1 MKRLVL
7 AIVGVA
13 VLFGITAAAALADWP
28 TTCVELNDLIEAGRG
43 NDHNIG
49 IYQRV
54 HDDQAE
60 AVCQA
65 DHGRDGFVFGGRRF
79 MTPSRDNPAAYT
91 QAFVERAIDRYNNLG
106 LQATLDY
113 YNSPD
118 SIDGQWYVF
127 IANTDILLA
136 NAGVPSVVGMPNA
149 ETNGPDGFPIGLQI
163 PAVASE
169 EGVWVD
175 YFWVNPATGETQT
188 KHSWVVRHDGLIFG
202 SGWYEAG
209 PSRDQ
214 PDTYTQAFVQRGI
227 TLYNDVGLDAVLDY
241 YNTQQ
246 SLDGAWY
253 LFVFDEN
260 DVLRTHAATPS
271 LVGLPA
277 REVTGPDGFPAGL
290 QVVAD
295 ATPEGAWTSYSW
307 VNPETREPESKH
319 SWVVRHDGLVFGSGW
334 YEPGPSK
341 ADLPGYTQALVQ
353 RAVNLHASIGRDET
367 LAYYNTPE
375 SADGPWYVF
384 IIEDR
389 DGVLYS
395 VANANRPDIVDT
407 TRERIDAN
415 GFNYGEAFA
424 AITEESGGAWVSYLF
439 THPQTRADAP
449 KHSWVVRVGDLLF
462 GVGWYEGIE

>member
-13 VLFGITAAAALADWP
+13 VLLGITSAAALAEWP
-28 TTCVELNDLIEAGRG
+28 TTCVELNDFIEAGRG

-54 HDDQAE
+54 HGDQAE
-60 AVCQA
+60 AVCRSE
-65 DHGRDGFVFGGRRF
+65 HRDSVFRF
-79 MTPSRDNPAAYT
+79 GARPYQLPSKSDPAAYT
-91 QAFVERAIDRYNNLG
+91 QAFVERAIDRYNTQG
-106 LQATLDY
+106 LQAMLEY
-113 YNSPD
+113 YNSSQSLD
-118 SIDGQWYVF
+118 EAWYVF
-127 IANTDILLA
+127 VFDESDVLVAHAAT
-136 NAGVPSVVGMPNA
+136 PSIVGLHA
-149 ETNGPDGFPIGLQI
+149 RYVLGPDGFP
-163 PAVASE
+163 
-169 EGVWVD
+169 
-175 YFWVNPATGETQT
+175 T
-188 KHSWVVRHDGLIFG
+188 
-202 SGWYEAG
+202 
-209 PSRDQ
+209 
-214 PDTYTQAFVQRGI
+214 
-227 TLYNDVGLDAVLDY
+227 
-241 YNTQQ
+241 
-246 SLDGAWY
+246 
-253 LFVFDEN
+253 
-260 DVLRTHAATPS
+260 
-271 LVGLPA
+271 
-277 REVTGPDGFPAGL
+277 GL

-307 VNPETREPESKH
+307 INPETREPESKH
-319 SWVVRHDGLVFGSGW
+319 SWVVRHAGLVFGSGW

-384 IIEDR
+384 IVEDR
-389 DGVLYS
+389 AGVLYS
-395 VANANRPDIVDT
+395 VANANRPDIVGT

-439 THPQTRADAP
+439 THPQTRQDAP